1 MGNVKAQEPNHY
13 CEFNFTIVNL
23 ITRFVSQDT
32 SNDHFKGDNMLKIRM
47 SRPSEAPEII
57 QIWKNSVDATHD
69 FLTAHDRQE
78 IEKEVVSFFSE
89 TPVLV
94 ATNQEDQPLGFMFLH
109 EGHLEAL
116 FVDASARGLGVGK
129 HLISH
134 ALALHSDLSVDVNE
148 QNHQAV
154 GFYQHMGFK
163 LSGRSERDNQG
174 RPYPLLHL
182 YKAM

>member
-69 FLTAHDRQE
+69 FL
-78 IEKEVVSFFSE
+78 
-89 TPVLV
+89 
-94 ATNQEDQPLGFMFLH
+94 QPMTGRRL
-109 EGHLEAL
+109 
-116 FVDASARGLGVGK
+116 K
-129 HLISH
+129 K
-134 ALALHSDLSVDVNE
+134 
-148 QNHQAV
+148 
-154 GFYQHMGFK
+154 K
-163 LSGRSERDNQG
+163 LSAFFRNPCAGSNKPGRSATRI
-174 RPYPLLHL
+174 HVF
-182 YKAM
+182 A